1 MGLGCFMM
9 QAKRAPDPS
18 SSGSRFKDHG
28 IHRRGE
34 LASVKICLQ
43 FLFNINS
50 FFFVNNIL

>member
-1 MGLGCFMM
+1 MM

-34 LASVKICLQ
+34 LASVRICLQ